1 MNFLAEER
9 WNCRERKRSA
19 FSFCCCCCYIVGSTF
34 IFSLS
39 LISSP
44 QHLSSLLPS
53 SSYVASNF
61 SLYLSFWASFLLCLF
76 SSFSCFLCK
85 EKQLLSW
92 IPLLTSKDSLSLSLS
107 NNHFLSIVRESIK
120 TFVLW
125 FLEFYGG
132 PIVT

>member
-1 MNFLAEER
+1 MHSVFA
-9 WNCRERKRSA
+9 A
-19 FSFCCCCCYIVGSTF
+19 AAAAAAIVGSTF

-92 IPLLTSKDSLSLSLS
+92 IPLLTSKDSLSLSLQ
-107 NNHFLSIVRESIK
+107 
-120 TFVLW
+120 
-125 FLEFYGG
+125 
-132 PIVT
+132 